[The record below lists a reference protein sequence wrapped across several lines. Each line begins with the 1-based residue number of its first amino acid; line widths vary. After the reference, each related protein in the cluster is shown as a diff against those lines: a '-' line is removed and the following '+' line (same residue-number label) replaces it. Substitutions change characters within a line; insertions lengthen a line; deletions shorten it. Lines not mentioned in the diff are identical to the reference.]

1 MTAPAPKV
9 AAYVPDLMD
18 RSRVTAALSDVHFVA
33 SPSALASVEADVVA
47 VDLTRPG
54 VVAALAELASRPSRP
69 RVVGFA
75 NHERR
80 DLMEEARRAG
90 ADVVLARSAFFS
102 RLPDVLG

>member
-1 MTAPAPKV
+1 M
-9 AAYVPDLMD
+9 PDLMD
-18 RSRVTAALSDVHFVA
+18 RSRVTAAVPDVRFVPA
-33 SPSALASVEADVVA
+33 PSALAAVEADVVA

-54 VVAALAELASRPSRP
+54 VVSALAELSARPSRP

-80 DLMEEARRAG
+80 DLMEAARQAG

-102 RLPDVLG
+102 RLPDVLA

>member
-1 MTAPAPKV
+1 V

-18 RSRVTAALSDVHFVA
+18 RSRMTAALPDVRFLA
-33 SPSALASVEADVVA
+33 SPSDLASADADVIA
-47 VDLTRPG
+47 VDLTRGG
-54 VVAALAELASRPSRP
+54 VVPALAELAARPSRP

-80 DLMEEARRAG
+80 DLMEAARQAG

-102 RLPDVLG
+102 RLPDVLS